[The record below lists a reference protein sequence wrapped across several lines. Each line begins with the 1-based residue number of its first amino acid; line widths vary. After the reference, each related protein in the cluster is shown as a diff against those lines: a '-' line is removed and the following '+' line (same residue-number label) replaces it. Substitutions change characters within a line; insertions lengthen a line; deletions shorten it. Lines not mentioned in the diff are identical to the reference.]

1 MSKQRIGLGDA
12 DAGNQV
18 FIANRPPLAEYQQL
32 QTMQPLQRGDI
43 ARIASETGNHWRKIF
58 NVYAKLIFALQQAGI
73 NGNNNEGVSGFTR
86 WQDLRDQQLLQADS
100 GQALLFSPP
109 DLNRNTTKIRLLLAK
124 GYAQTLGLNAELIW
138 LDNDF
143 ALHKASGLVLCPY
156 FDYRQLSD
164 IKIQRLV
171 ELIVQNKTVSA

>member
-1 MSKQRIGLGDA
+1 MSKQRIGLGD
-12 DAGNQV
+12 DNAGIQV
-18 FIANRPPLAEYQQL
+18 FIANRPPLVEYQQL
-32 QTMQPLQRGDI
+32 QAMQPLQRGDI

-73 NGNNNEGVSGFTR
+73 NGDSNQGVSGFTR
-86 WQDLRDQQLLQADS
+86 WQDLRDQQLLQAGS

-109 DLNRNTTKIRLLLAK
+109 SLSPDSTKIRLLLAK
-124 GYAQTLGLNAELIW
+124 GYAQTLGLSAELIW

-143 ALHKASGLVLCPY
+143 AQHKASGLVLCPY

-164 IKIQRLV
+164 SKIQRLV
-171 ELIVQNKTVSA
+171 EWLKQRAER

>member
-12 DAGNQV
+12 DAGIQV

-32 QTMQPLQRGDI
+32 QAMQPLQRGDI
-43 ARIASETGNHWRKIF
+43 ARIASETGNHWRKIL

-73 NGNNNEGVSGFTR
+73 NGDNNQKVSGFTR

-100 GQALLFSPP
+100 GQVLLFSPP

-143 ALHKASGLVLCPY
+143 ALHPSSGIVVCPY

>member
-1 MSKQRIGLGDA
+1 MSNQRIGLGDA
-12 DAGNQV
+12 DADIQV

-58 NVYAKLIFALQQAGI
+58 NVYAKLIFASQQAGI
-73 NGNNNEGVSGFTR
+73 NGDNNQKVSGFTR

-109 DLNRNTTKIRLLLAK
+109 DLSPDSTKIRLLLAK
-124 GYAQTLGLNAELIW
+124 GYAQTLGLSTELIW

-171 ELIVQNKTVSA
+171 ELIEQNKTVSA

>member
-1 MSKQRIGLGDA
+1 MSNQRIGLGD
-12 DAGNQV
+12 DNAGIQV

-73 NGNNNEGVSGFTR
+73 NGDNNQGVSGFTR

-109 DLNRNTTKIRLLLAK
+109 ELNRDTTKIRLLLAK

-171 ELIVQNKTVSA
+171 EWLKQRAER

>member
-1 MSKQRIGLGDA
+1 MSAQMIGLGDDKA
-12 DAGNQV
+12 AFQV

-32 QTMQPLQRGDI
+32 RTLQPLQRGDI
-43 ARIASETGNHWRKIF
+43 ARIASDTGNHWRKIF
-58 NVYAKLIFALQQAGI
+58 NVYAKLICALQQAGI
-73 NGNNNEGVSGFTR
+73 NGDNNQEMSGFTR

-109 DLNRNTTKIRLLLAK
+109 QLNPDTTKIRLLLAK
-124 GYAQTLGLNAELIW
+124 SYAQTLGLSTELIW

-143 ALHKASGLVLCPY
+143 ALHPSSGIVVCPY

-171 ELIVQNKTVSA
+171 GWLKQSG